1 MTCADFWGGP
11 GVCLS
16 QMCEIWIPFHPY
28 YSSNLCAGLA
38 PESCGPCKEQSMQSQ
53 WNVPGP
59 LTVDEVE
66 TRTPP
71 GLRPVP
77 AEVFRVV
84 NNLIRRSWAGE
95 AKVFLSDV
103 MADVP
108 PEHQPLISV
117 YLDRIPAHY
126 LRLGWA
132 VTVDHPAGEEP
143 SFFTF
148 RRKP

>member
-1 MTCADFWGGP
+1 
-11 GVCLS
+11 
-16 QMCEIWIPFHPY
+16 
-28 YSSNLCAGLA
+28 
-38 PESCGPCKEQSMQSQ
+38 MQSQ
-53 WNVPGP
+53 WNVSGP

-71 GLRPVP
+71 SLRPVP
-77 AEVFRVV
+77 AEVFQVV
-84 NNLIRRSWAGE
+84 NDLIRRSWAGE

-117 YLDRIPAHY
+117 YLDRLPAHY

-132 VTVDHPAGEEP
+132 VTVNHHFREE
-143 SFFTF
+143 SSSFTF